1 MDYTYSVVVERNCES
16 LCLIEL
22 KNRFDLSGLI
32 GGGFVDFSA
41 SDDVALKVAYLSQSA
56 KRVLV
61 KISSGSFSSLDDLS
75 KKILLSLAEDSSFL
89 DFLEDKYRVSCSR
102 SGIHDFNS
110 VLVEQE
116 VSGLIKNFV
125 FKKGLSVEADYNT
138 NDLVF
143 FLQIV
148 DDNFLFGIDFAGKD
162 LSKRHY
168 LFFNNPMA
176 IKGTVAFNL
185 LLFSGFKPGLVLLDP
200 FALAGVIP
208 IEAALFE
215 RNLSVNFF
223 SKDFLFPKKIRER
236 CIELL
241 KEFDSLSREDKHNSV
256 FSCDSSF
263 PNIASQKKN
272 SRIAG
277 VERNISFARVDTANL
292 DIKNFSKDIDVVAS
306 RIIEPSKHVAES
318 RAVRVYEELFVASS
332 EFLSKKGSISV
343 ILRVPDLFLE
353 VAKKHGFVLD
363 SMLNTSQG
371 QQELVF
377 VRVVRK

>member
-1 MDYTYSVVVERNCES
+1 MVNTYSLIVERNCEA
-16 LCLIEL
+16 LCLVDL
-22 KNRFDLSGLI
+22 KQRFNVLGLK
-32 GGGFVDFSA
+32 GEGFVDFSA
-41 SDDVALKVAYLSQSA
+41 PLDVALKVAYLSQSA
-56 KRVLV
+56 RRVLL

-75 KKILLSLAEDSSFL
+75 RKISRSFDEDVSFL
-89 DFLEDKYRVSCSR
+89 DLLDTKYRVSCSR
-102 SGIHDFNS
+102 SGAHDFNS
-110 VLVEQE
+110 VLAEQE
-116 VSGLIKNFV
+116 VSGLIKSFV
-125 FKKGLSVEADYNT
+125 SKKGLSVEADYNT
-138 NDLVF
+138 SDLVF

-176 IKGTVAFNL
+176 LKGTIAFNL

-208 IEAALFE
+208 IEAVLFE
-215 RNLSVNFF
+215 RNLSVHFF
-223 SKDFLFPKKIRER
+223 SKDFLFPLKIRDA
-236 CIELL
+236 CVELL
-241 KEFDSLSREDKHNSV
+241 KEFDSLSHENKHNSV

-277 VERNISFARVDTANL
+277 VERNISFARVDVSNL

-306 RIIEPSKHVAES
+306 RIIEPSKNVAEA
-318 RAVRVYEELFVASS
+318 RAVRVYEQLFVSAG

-377 VRVVRK
+377 VKVVRK